1 MERVINERVDYEPGV
16 DPRELCNVRYT
27 TLLVE
32 RIAAALRAGEG
43 HSGALLPVLDE
54 YEPIGSTDRIA
65 FYTSKLC
72 VRTNKSHISHAVC
85 DSKLEA
91 RIARALEW
99 TPNVVAYVKNDRLYF
114 DIPYQYLGRT
124 HRYRPDFIVRLDS
137 GLHVLVEG
145 KGSPTEADDA
155 KATAARRWSHAV
167 TTWGQLGPWEHVV
180 CYDPNSLAVEL
191 AQKAQ
196 QAQSQ

>member
-1 MERVINERVDYEPGV
+1 MMRDTRTQHRPASPQVNDRGRVSGTHRLVETYNKPWLFPQALNIVERVINERVDYEPGV

-91 RIARALEW
+91 RIARARVL
-99 TPNVVAYVKNDRLYF
+99 RLSSTRRWCCELN
-114 DIPYQYLGRT
+114 QLWQALGRT
-124 HRYRPDFIVRLDS
+124 
-137 GLHVLVEG
+137 
-145 KGSPTEADDA
+145 
-155 KATAARRWSHAV
+155 
-167 TTWGQLGPWEHVV
+167 
-180 CYDPNSLAVEL
+180 
-191 AQKAQ
+191 
-196 QAQSQ
+196 